1 VSNIIPQFDPVSRT
15 LKVRLDVD
23 NSNLVLKPDMFVD
36 VEFPV
41 SHPPAVTAP
50 IDAIIDSGLRN
61 TVFVDLGNGFFEPRK
76 VETGWRAGDRIE
88 ITSGLSPGERI
99 VVSGG
104 FLIDSESRM
113 KAASSGID
121 LLSTDPICGYSV
133 NKNQARAGGRT
144 SAYRGKTYYFASD
157 KYKEE
162 FEKDPEK
169 ALASPPGTQGPAP
182 AAPVD
187 GSRHD

>member
-1 VSNIIPQFDPVSRT
+1 VV
-15 LKVRLDVD
+15 
-23 NSNLVLKPDMFVD
+23 
-36 VEFPV
+36 
-41 SHPPAVTAP
+41 
-50 IDAIIDSGLRN
+50 DSGLRK
-61 TVFVDLGNGFFEPRK
+61 TVYVERGDGLFDPRV
-76 VETGWRAGDRIE
+76 VETGWRSGDRVQIA
-88 ITSGLSPGERI
+88 SGLEAGERI

-113 KAASSGID
+113 KAAAAGID

-169 ALASPPGTQGPAP
+169 ARAAPPRTPGPAP